1 MEQMHERVKYGPSNR
16 ATAMRNTVLIAD
28 DNAFIR
34 TALYEI
40 FEREPDFH
48 VCAVVENGREAVE
61 EACRLR
67 PDLIVLDLAM
77 PVMTGL
83 EAARLLRQMLPDV
96 PIVLYSA
103 TPNEVSQQVAKALG
117 IAGLISKSERVS
129 VLINTVR
136 GALRRTAA

>member
-1 MEQMHERVKYGPSNR
+1 MELRGARVNDGGR
-16 ATAMRNTVLIAD
+16 ATTMRNTVLIAD

-48 VCAVVENGREAVE
+48 VCAVVENGREAIE

-67 PDLIVLDLAM
+67 PDLIVLDLTM
-77 PVMTGL
+77 PVMSGL
-83 EAARLLRQMLPDV
+83 EAARVLRHMMPDV
-96 PIVLYSA
+96 PLVIYSGN
-103 TPNEVSQQVAKALG
+103 PQEVSAQVAKAIG
-117 IAGLISKSERVS
+117 ISALISKSDRVS

-136 GALRRTAA
+136 GALRPKAA

>member
-1 MEQMHERVKYGPSNR
+1 
-16 ATAMRNTVLIAD
+16 MRNTVLIAD

-48 VCAVVENGREAVE
+48 VCAVVENGREAIE

-67 PDLIVLDLAM
+67 PDLIVLDLGM
-77 PVMTGL
+77 PVMNGL
-83 EAARLLRQMLPDV
+83 EAARVLRQMMPAV
-96 PIVLYSA
+96 PLVIYSA
-103 TPNEVSQQVAKALG
+103 TPNEVSDQVAKAIGL
-117 IAGLISKSERVS
+117 AGLISKSERIS

-136 GALRRTAA
+136 GALRRAAA

>member
-1 MEQMHERVKYGPSNR
+1 
-16 ATAMRNTVLIAD
+16 MRNTVLIAD
-28 DNAFIR
+28 DNAFVR

-77 PVMTGL
+77 PVMNGL
-83 EAARLLRQMLPDV
+83 DAARVLRQVMPDV
-96 PIVLYSA
+96 PLVIYSA
-103 TPNEVSQQVAKALG
+103 SAKDVSEQVARSIG
-117 IAGLISKSERVS
+117 ISGLISKSDRVS
-129 VLINTVR
+129 VLINAVR
-136 GALRRTAA
+136 GALMRKAA